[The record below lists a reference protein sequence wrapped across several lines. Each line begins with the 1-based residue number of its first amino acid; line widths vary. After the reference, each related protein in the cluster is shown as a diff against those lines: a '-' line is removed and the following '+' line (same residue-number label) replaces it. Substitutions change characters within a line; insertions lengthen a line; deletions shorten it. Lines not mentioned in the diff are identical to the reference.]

1 MLFLLQLC
9 VDYFFCIFKII
20 YTVLTVR
27 GICRKY
33 RVFQKFVPLLYNPV
47 IQCDGT

>member
-1 MLFLLQLC
+1 MLFLMQLC

-20 YTVLTVR
+20 YTVLAVR

-33 RVFQKFVPLLYNPV
+33 RVFQKFVPLLYKPV
-47 IQCDGT
+47 IQSGWT